1 MARPPKRGSKT
12 TPSVED
18 NQKGE
23 ALPED
28 VALAESFEVGE
39 NGTSEN
45 GLPVAQDLKVQG
57 AIVAIDVA
65 AVEIV
70 SDQSDQMLPL
80 SDEEKGRLFELERQV
95 EESFYRAG
103 IALKEIRDSRLYRI
117 THATFEEY
125 CRERFGFERR
135 YPYQLIDAAIVADNI
150 RQCVRDAHI
159 LPTNE
164 YQLRPL
170 AKLKGDPAKQ
180 AEVWL
185 RAVERAQ
192 GKQPTYE
199 AVKETVQEIVVTEK
213 DDGVFPS
220 LQVGNICVVRNK
232 ANDPRLASRAG
243 FWGIVKSVDSTSAT
257 IRFYDLTVDAVS
269 LRELDLVELSK
280 KDQRERE
287 KTLQLLSSIYE
298 SGLKPNEKVV
308 PPLLDYFVRNKAKSL
323 TSFEQ
328 GLLCYIEQQERKG
341 KSGASVDEEV

>member
-1 MARPPKRGSKT
+1 MARQPKRGSKT

-18 NQKGE
+18 NEKGK

-28 VALAESFEVGE
+28 VAVAESFEAEE

-45 GLPVAQDLKVQG
+45 GLPLVQDLKVEG
-57 AIVAIDVA
+57 AIVAIDAA

-70 SDQSDQMLPL
+70 SDQSDKIFPL

-117 THATFEEY
+117 THPTFEEY

-159 LPTNE
+159 FPTNE

-199 AVKETVQEIVVTEK
+199 AVKETVQEIVGTEK
-213 DDGVFPS
+213 DDLVS
-220 LQVGNICVVRNK
+220 ALLQVGDVCVVRTK
-232 ANDPRLASRAG
+232 ANDPRLCEQAG
-243 FWGIVKSVDSTSAT
+243 YWGIVQSVSATSAT
-257 IRFYDLTVDAVS
+257 IRFYDRTVDAVS
-269 LRELDLVELSK
+269 LRELERVELSK
-280 KDQRERE
+280 KEQRERE
-287 KTLQLLSSIYE
+287 KTLQLLSSVYE
-298 SGLKPNEKVV
+298 SELESNEKVV
-308 PPLLDYFVRNKAKSL
+308 PLLLHYFVKSKAKSL

-328 GLLCYIEQQERKG
+328 GLLGYIEQQARKAQG
-341 KSGASVDEEV
+341 GTSVGE